1 MLFRSNDYKSIDYIP
16 NIEQFTKINSN
27 KRINEKEIFFE
38 DGILI
43 ENGVINAL
51 TTLDAGQ
58 IEKNFGLKEL
68 NYDEDYY
75 DAYLN
80 YDSKNDSCEM
90 TIVAVTDDDRQYY
103 IYLPKSEEKE
113 MLKKSLEEY
122 VKTIEG
128 KSIQDLLA
136 KEEELEQ
143 E

>member
-1 MLFRSNDYKSIDYIP
+1 
-16 NIEQFTKINSN
+16 
-27 KRINEKEIFFE
+27 
-38 DGILI
+38 
-43 ENGVINAL
+43 
-51 TTLDAGQ
+51 
-58 IEKNFGLKEL
+58 
-68 NYDEDYY
+68 
-75 DAYLN
+75 
-80 YDSKNDSCEM
+80 M